1 MLHYVDI
8 YGVII
13 HGIAFIYTRSEYT
26 HTHARS
32 QNNTHRYNYLH
43 MPNRAE
49 IRDFIIAAFFAENAL
64 CRRS

>member
-1 MLHYVDI
+1 MESLFMESHS
-8 YGVII
+8 
-13 HGIAFIYTRSEYT
+13 YTLAASTHT

-49 IRDFIIAAFFAENAL
+49 IRDFITAAFFAENAL